1 MGSGS
6 SKQEEVIEVDVGDEV
21 DNYNDLYTDQ
31 KEEALGM
38 FLIFVLARLRVRV
51 EHLIS
56 LNNDK
61 ATRRY
66 L

>member
-38 FLIFVLARLRVRV
+38 FLILVLARLRVRV
-51 EHLIS
+51 VHLVL